1 MRFCSFDSDR
11 DDNRVSCHSP
21 NTTNELNAQCPAKSS
36 HSEGGTA
43 TTEQI
48 YLLAV
53 TACVYMH
60 GRSTQHRTLPRPQIF
75 STYLC
80 PHAPWSL
87 WMLGNAVFV
96 FRLRAPREYNTHLG
110 VVKWNLW
117 VMILQHWMRE
127 CKAIPRSRR
136 YLAWWSQCHTQQLH
150 WYRLEQLA
158 DAWPA

>member
-1 MRFCSFDSDR
+1 MITSVVPLSEYHQRTQLTVSSQIESYGRNRHHSADLYSWRHCMRIHAR
-11 DDNRVSCHSP
+11 
-21 NTTNELNAQCPAKSS
+21 
-36 HSEGGTA
+36 
-43 TTEQI
+43 
-48 YLLAV
+48 
-53 TACVYMH
+53 
-60 GRSTQHRTLPRPQIF
+60 RSTQHRTLPRPQII

-80 PHAPWSL
+80 PHAPCSR

-96 FRLRAPREYNTHLG
+96 FRLVAPREYNTHLG

-158 DAWPA
+158 GAWPA